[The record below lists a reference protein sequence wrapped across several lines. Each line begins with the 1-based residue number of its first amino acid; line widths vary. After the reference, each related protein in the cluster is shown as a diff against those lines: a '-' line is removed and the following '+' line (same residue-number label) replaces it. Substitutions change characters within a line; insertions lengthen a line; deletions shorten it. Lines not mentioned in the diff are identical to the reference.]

1 MVSATSDA
9 GGSISKGFVGIVFVI
24 GSALLH
30 QFPHDFEGKQ
40 SVGRLFVVS
49 EPDEPPDCLAESGWE
64 AQGQVHYGGGSLV
77 PEVGLLGHFYGEV
90 VNQNAHSGAAAIA

>member
-9 GGSISKGFVGIVFVI
+9 IGGISGDIVVFVI

-49 EPDEPPDCLAESGWE
+49 EPDEPPDGLAESGRE
-64 AQGQVHYGGGSLV
+64 PQGQVHYGGGRLV
-77 PEVGLLGHFYGEV
+77 PEVGLLGHFDGEV
-90 VNQNAHSGAAAIA
+90 VDQDAHSGAAAIA